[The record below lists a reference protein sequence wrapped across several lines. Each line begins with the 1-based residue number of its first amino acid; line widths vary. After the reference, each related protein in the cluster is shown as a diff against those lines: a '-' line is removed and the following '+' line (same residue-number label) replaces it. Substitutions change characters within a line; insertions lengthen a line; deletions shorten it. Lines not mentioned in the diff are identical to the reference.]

1 MRVTLPPLLSFTAGY
16 ADTAGFLA
24 LKGLFSAHV
33 TGNFVTLGA
42 SLVFGTSGAT
52 SKVLALPVFCAV
64 IFFTRL
70 LANQLRRAG
79 IPVLRTLLSFEVLLL
94 ALCAG
99 VAAWRGPFD
108 DPDSAPA
115 LVAGMTLVAALAI
128 QNAAHRVHLSS
139 APPSTVMT
147 LTTTQIMLD
156 LADVV
161 HGLKPDQRPVTHP
174 RLMRMVTSVLL
185 FAAGCGLSALA
196 YAYIDVWSFCVLV
209 ALASAT
215 LLLPKELTDASV

>member
-1 MRVTLPPLLSFTAGY
+1 V
-16 ADTAGFLA
+16 
-24 LKGLFSAHV
+24 
-33 TGNFVTLGA
+33 
-42 SLVFGTSGAT
+42 
-52 SKVLALPVFCAV
+52 
-64 IFFTRL
+64 
-70 LANQLRRAG
+70 
-79 IPVLRTLLSFEVLLL
+79 LSFEVLLM

-115 LVAGMTLVAALAI
+115 LVVGMTLVAALAV

-161 HGLKPDQRPVTHP
+161 NGLKPDQRLVTYP

-185 FAAGCGLSALA
+185 FATGCGLSALA

-209 ALASAT
+209 VLVSAT

>member
-1 MRVTLPPLLSFTAGY
+1 MRLGLPPLLSLTAGY

-24 LKGLFSAHV
+24 LKGLFTAHV

-42 SLVFGTSGAT
+42 SLVFGSSGAI

-64 IFFTRL
+64 IFLTRL
-70 LANQLRRAG
+70 LSNRLRRAG
-79 IPVLRTLLSFEVLLL
+79 IPVLRTLLSFEVLLM

-115 LVAGMTLVAALAI
+115 LVVGMTLVAALAI

-161 HGLKPDQRPVTHP
+161 HGLKPDQRLVTHP

-185 FAAGCGLSALA
+185 FATGCGLSALA

-209 ALASAT
+209 ALVSAT

>member
-79 IPVLRTLLSFEVLLL
+79 IPVLRTVLSFEVLLL

-99 VAAWRGPFD
+99 VAAWR
-108 DPDSAPA
+108 
-115 LVAGMTLVAALAI
+115 
-128 QNAAHRVHLSS
+128 
-139 APPSTVMT
+139 
-147 LTTTQIMLD
+147 
-156 LADVV
+156 
-161 HGLKPDQRPVTHP
+161 
-174 RLMRMVTSVLL
+174 
-185 FAAGCGLSALA
+185 
-196 YAYIDVWSFCVLV
+196 
-209 ALASAT
+209 
-215 LLLPKELTDASV
+215 